1 MADTMLHFNGDNLS
15 TNFLSKENLMQI
27 CPKAFAATPTN
38 PGVSERYVQAN
49 TEMVIDDLAK
59 LGWYPVDAKQCREK
73 AGSKGIR
80 SFHMV
85 AFQNPDVKLMRKE
98 VGVEGE
104 GVVEAYP
111 RIILTNSH
119 DGFNAF
125 KFMVGLFRIVCS
137 NGLVIATEKFADLS
151 IRHTNYDF
159 EALRAMV
166 ISVTEQV
173 EEQAK
178 CMTEMLQT
186 EITDEQAMKLAEDAI
201 RIRKGVSMD
210 EKLNV
215 DEEVIRDLI
224 TPKREEDKGT
234 DLWRR
239 FNIIQEGMMR
249 GNYSLRTVKG
259 KNRKARPLTSVTKGV
274 SANKLLFQ
282 RAYEYTRM
290 AA

>member
-15 TNFLSKENLMQI
+15 TNFLSKEELMQM

-38 PGVSERYVQAN
+38 SGVSERYVQAN

-98 VGVEGE
+98 VGDEGE

-125 KFMVGLFRIVCS
+125 KFMVGLFRLVCS
-137 NGLVIATEKFADLS
+137 NGCVIATEKFADLS

-159 EALRAMV
+159 EALRAMIV
-166 ISVTEQV
+166 SVTEQV

-201 RIRKGVSMD
+201 RIRKGVS
-210 EKLNV
+210 EKEPLNIDHQVLV
-215 DEEVIRDLI
+215 DMI

-239 FNIIQEGMMR
+239 FNVVQEHMMH
-249 GNYSLRTVKG
+249 GDYSLRTTKG
-259 KNRKARPLTSVTKGV
+259 KNRKARPLSSITKGV
-274 SANKLLFQ
+274 NANISLFQ

>member
-15 TNFLSKENLMQI
+15 VNFLTKDELRAK
-27 CPKAFAATPTN
+27 CPKAFADAPTN
-38 PGVSERYVQAN
+38 PDVSDRYVQAN

-73 AGSKGIR
+73 ANSKGIR

-98 VGVEGE
+98 VGADGE

-125 KFMVGLFRIVCS
+125 KFMVGLFRLVCS

-151 IRHTNYDF
+151 IRHMNYDF
-159 EALRAMV
+159 EALRQMV
-166 ISVTEQV
+166 ASVVEQV

-186 EITDEQAMKLAEDAI
+186 EISDEQAMELAEDAI
-201 RIRKGVSMD
+201 RIRKGWSK
-210 EKLNV
+210 EQKV
-215 DEEVIRDLI
+215 DIDQQVLIDLI

-239 FNIIQEGMMR
+239 FNIIQEGMMK
-249 GNYSLRTVKG
+249 GDFSIKNSKG
-259 KNRKARPLTSVTKGV
+259 KNRKSRPLTSVTKGV
-274 SANKLLFQ
+274 TANRQLFQ
-282 RAYEYTRM
+282 RAYEYTRL